1 MNALQMT
8 GLMAAGITTQM
19 YIRAMTEN
27 ITQYAWHIVTA
38 RWKWSR
44 SVGMKCS
51 ERTVQQMIR
60 SNGDKVNVSVIMT
73 KEIKEFAAEEAEKMG
88 LNLSSYIRMLLIREK
103 QKKEA

>member
-1 MNALQMT
+1 M
-8 GLMAAGITTQM
+8 
-19 YIRAMTEN
+19 R
-27 ITQYAWHIVTA
+27 
-38 RWKWSR
+38 RSR

-51 ERTVQQMIR
+51 ERKVQQMIR

-73 KEIKEFAAEEAEKMG
+73 KEIKEFAAEEAEILG

>member
-1 MNALQMT
+1 
-8 GLMAAGITTQM
+8 
-19 YIRAMTEN
+19 
-27 ITQYAWHIVTA
+27 
-38 RWKWSR
+38 
-44 SVGMKCS
+44 MKCS

-88 LNLSSYIRMLLIREK
+88 LNLSSYIRVLLIREK